1 VHLGESFPAGLR
13 ILPGRISQAIGVS
26 ASGRVATTPP

>member
-13 ILPGRISQAIGVS
+13 ILPGRISQAIGVLS
-26 ASGRVATTPP
+26 

>member
-13 ILPGRISQAIGVS
+13 ILPGRISQAIGVL
-26 ASGRVATTPP
+26 R

>member
-13 ILPGRISQAIGVS
+13 ILPGRISQAIGVL
-26 ASGRVATTPP
+26 P